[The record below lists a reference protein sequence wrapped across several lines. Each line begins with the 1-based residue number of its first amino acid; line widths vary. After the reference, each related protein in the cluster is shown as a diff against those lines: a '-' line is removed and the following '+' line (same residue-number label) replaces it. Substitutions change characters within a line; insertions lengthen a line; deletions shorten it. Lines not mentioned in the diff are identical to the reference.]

1 MSFEDQGGS
10 GKFDFVVLVEPRNQ
24 HIWLAENSLSFNSR
38 WIKLVKDSS
47 DNDDE
52 FNDEYEAEGY

>member
-10 GKFDFVVLVEPRNQ
+10 GQFSFVVLVETRNQ